1 MENNVLVI
9 KFDKYDVVKNK
20 KFYSKDD
27 MKKISYSE
35 MQTENPVTQQSFVGK
50 FLQSVRQK
58 MYGKR
63 KF

>member
-1 MENNVLVI
+1 MN
-9 KFDKYDVVKNK
+9 
-20 KFYSKDD
+20 
-27 MKKISYSE
+27 KISYSKAE
-35 MQTENPVTQQSFVGK
+35 TSNEITRQSFVGK

>member
-1 MENNVLVI
+1 
-9 KFDKYDVVKNK
+9 
-20 KFYSKDD
+20 
-27 MKKISYSE
+27 MKKIKYSE
-35 MQTENPVTQQSFVGK
+35 MKLKILFPNKVLLEN

>member
-1 MENNVLVI
+1 MQKI
-9 KFDKYDVVKNK
+9 K
-20 KFYSKDD
+20 
-27 MKKISYSE
+27 YSE
-35 MQTENPVTQQSFVGK
+35 MKTENPVTQKSFVTS